1 MKSLD
6 VRPFR
11 WLLASNLMFFMV
23 MQGQMLTRS
32 FLAWELTND
41 EMSLAYINAAFAL
54 PAIVFSVIGGALVD
68 RFNRRVV
75 AQWAQIFLVAGEAA
89 ILLLLLSGQ
98 LKFWHMLVAVFTGGM
113 VAPIMMAARTALVY
127 NVVGDALLS
136 NATAMGMSVI
146 SVTRVLGPLLSGWV
160 IAVHS
165 VDLAYTLAVAMF
177 LFSLVFLSCIP
188 KKLVRQEKLNEDWQL
203 LDQVKGGVLYLK
215 DNRHI
220 FSCIVFG
227 LMPMTLII
235 PLQNLLI
242 LFTDN
247 VWQVGEAGLGTL
259 MSVAGIGGV
268 VGSLWMASRNENK
281 GRLQLML
288 NSAMILSICIA
299 AFSVTPNFYW
309 ALLPLAIANVFASAI
324 QTLNST
330 VVQTLVADSH
340 RGRISSFI
348 MMVFGFTPL
357 GTLPLAFLAKHIGI
371 QWSIF
376 SSSHFLLIAIVLFY
390 RLSSSLRT
398 IDDAVVAKRKKT
410 ADEQH

>member
-1 MKSLD
+1 
-6 VRPFR
+6 
-11 WLLASNLMFFMV
+11 
-23 MQGQMLTRS
+23 
-32 FLAWELTND
+32 
-41 EMSLAYINAAFAL
+41 
-54 PAIVFSVIGGALVD
+54 
-68 RFNRRVV
+68 
-75 AQWAQIFLVAGEAA
+75 
-89 ILLLLLSGQ
+89 
-98 LKFWHMLVAVFTGGM
+98 
-113 VAPIMMAARTALVY
+113 
-127 NVVGDALLS
+127 VVGDALLS

-146 SVTRVLGPLLSGWV
+146 SVTRVLGPLLSGWI

-247 VWQVGEAGLGTL
+247 VWQVGEAGLVTL

-268 VGSLWMASRNENK
+268 AGSLWMASRNENK

-376 SSSHFLLIAIVLFY
+376 SSSLFLLIAIVLFY